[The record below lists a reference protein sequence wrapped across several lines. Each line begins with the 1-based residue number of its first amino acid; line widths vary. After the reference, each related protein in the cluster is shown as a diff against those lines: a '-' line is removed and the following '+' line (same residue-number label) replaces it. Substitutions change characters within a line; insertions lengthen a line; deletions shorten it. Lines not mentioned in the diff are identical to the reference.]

1 MNNKDFLTVA
11 ELARILGIS
20 RVAIFKKIKKGVIKA
35 QKIGRNFAIRRK
47 DIGDI
52 SGNEL
57 KDRDKREIDKAIEK
71 TVKQYGETLRML
83 GEE

>member
-52 SGNEL
+52 LGNEL
-57 KDRDKREIDKAIEK
+57 KDRDKREIDKAIER